1 MYLKSLELHGFKSFP
16 NRTVL
21 NFERGT
27 TVVVGPNG
35 SGKSNISDAMRWVLG
50 EISSKNIRGTK
61 MEDVIF
67 GGADT
72 RRPMGFA
79 EVSVTFDNTDKSHRM
94 DCPYDEITVTRRYY
108 RSGESEYMIN
118 RKPVR
123 LRDIHELFM
132 NTGVGREGY
141 SIIGQG
147 KIAEMISKKS
157 EDRRNIFEEAAGISK
172 YRHRKEETARKLAE
186 TENNMVRVRD
196 ILNELEVRVG
206 PLEKESEKAKK
217 YLELYEE
224 KKRADVALWLFDT
237 ERLRFDIDKA
247 RENLAL
253 SKNELDVVSEALE
266 SLSAQGDRVY
276 EQTQKNKLASE
287 QVLSKINENLQSLH
301 NLDNVYKVSENESI
315 HRQEMIEQCKRR
327 ISEIDVSEAAIKSDE
342 NNSEAKIIGLKEQ
355 LETYRTERLEL
366 LAEMQKVSEEIK
378 AQEELLA
385 KRLLQLNEKEKEA
398 LDLQVRINVI
408 KNTQTSDASRETAL
422 LNQISEYEAEREELI
437 KEAKRCD
444 ESAQIFK
451 NRITEQEE
459 ISAKNNSDIEKLSD
473 ERLELSEKCAS
484 LKIEQATLEQR
495 VEALHRMEEHFEGY
509 NESVRFIMREY
520 VNKSIKGAGEIYGP
534 VSKIIS
540 TQSDYVIAIETA
552 LGANMQNIVVD
563 NEVTAKASISALK
576 NAKAGRATFYPISAI
591 RPGNE
596 PDDVQTASKFKG
608 YIGRADKLTT
618 YDKKYSNV
626 IEWLLGRTLVFD
638 NIDNASEAAISLKYR
653 IKFVTLDGQV
663 INAGGS
669 YTGGSTR
676 NSSGMLSRSV
686 EIEKMLERANELN
699 KEIEK
704 AEAEIEKLDK
714 SIYNSQQKS
723 KGAEQ
728 QKELLLSL
736 SRSQFAALDSAN
748 AKLEA
753 KNSLIEKIKSD
764 YKELTDGS
772 ILFQNELSNLSANLS
787 LVQEEIERIK
797 KYRNEQE
804 VIKNEKADNKE
815 ELSNKA
821 NDVFIRITEIGKDI
835 DAAESLKENAD
846 ARLLELSIDKENQ
859 NKRIEEYLAKE
870 KEQKESQAENRRKYE
885 AVALELEDLKSQREQ
900 LEMDIS
906 DYDKRGAEIRIRT
919 KEKVNQKELC
929 LRAFTSDESKLKRLT
944 DEQDRLS
951 VRLWEDYEISYE
963 EAIGLDYPAVTS
975 ENRSATVSIQN
986 SCKSKIKALGSVN
999 VSAIEEYKDV
1009 KERYDTLKMQVD
1021 DLTRSYEE
1029 LSDVV
1034 NKIEEEMRNSF
1045 IVTFTEINKNF
1056 TTVFTE
1062 LFGGGHAE
1070 LSLTN
1075 PDDVLTSGIE
1085 IKAAPPGKII
1095 KSMSLLSGGE
1105 QAFVAIALFFAI
1117 LKVNP
1122 SPFCILDE
1130 IEAALDEVNVFRFG
1144 EYIKKFCADT
1154 QFVLIT
1160 HRRGTMEVADRLYG
1174 VTMPE
1179 RGISRV
1185 LPLDVNEIESK
1196 KKELIEDGIL

>member
-21 NFERGT
+21 NFERGA

-50 EISSKNIRGTK
+50 EISSKNIRGNR

-79 EVSVTFDNTDKSHRM
+79 EVSVTFDNTDKTHRM
-94 DCPYDEITVTRRYY
+94 DSPYDEITVTRRYY
-108 RSGESEYMIN
+108 RSGESEYLIN

-123 LRDIHELFM
+123 LKDIHELFM

-172 YRHRKEETARKLAE
+172 YRHRKEETQRKLNEAE
-186 TENNMVRVRD
+186 TNMVRVRD

-224 KKRADVALWLFDT
+224 KKRADVSLWLFDT
-237 ERLRFDIDKA
+237 EHLRFEIEKA

-253 SKNELDVVSEALE
+253 SKNELDVVSESLD
-266 SLSAQGDRVY
+266 SLSAQSDRIY

-287 QVLSKINENLQSLH
+287 QVLTKINELVQSMH
-301 NLDNVYKVSENESI
+301 NLDNVYKVSENEAL
-315 HRQEMIEQCKRR
+315 HRQEMIEQCKKR
-327 ISEIDVSEAAIKSDE
+327 ISEIDASEALIRSDGI
-342 NNSEAKIIGLKEQ
+342 NSEAKIEGLKEQ
-355 LETYRTERLEL
+355 LEIFRTERLEL
-366 LAEMQKVSEEIK
+366 LSEQQKIAEEIK
-378 AQEELLA
+378 RQEEILA
-385 KRLLQLNEKEKEA
+385 ESLEKLSKKEKEA

-408 KNTQTSDASRETAL
+408 KNTQTTDSSKENTL
-422 LNQISEYEAEREELI
+422 LQQISEYEAERDELI
-437 KEAKRCD
+437 SEAKRCE
-444 ESAQIFK
+444 ESAQAFK
-451 NRITEQEE
+451 DRISSQEE
-459 ISAKNNSDIEKLSD
+459 IISENESEIAM
-473 ERLELSEKCAS
+473 LSEKRDRLADEIAS
-484 LKIEQATLEQR
+484 LKIEKGTLEQR
-495 VEALHRMEEHFEGY
+495 ADTLRRMEEHFEGY
-509 NESVRFIMREY
+509 NESVRFIMKAYSE
-520 VNKSIKGAGEIYGP
+520 KTIKDAGEIFGP
-534 VSKIIS
+534 ISKIIS
-540 TQSDYVIAIETA
+540 TDSKYVVAIETA

-563 NEVTAKASISALK
+563 NDSTAKAAISALK

-591 RPGNE
+591 KPGAE
-596 PDDVQTASKFKG
+596 PEEIHNAAKLKG
-608 YIGRADKLTT
+608 YVNRADKLTSF
-618 YDKKYSNV
+618 DQKYANI

-638 NIDNASEAAISLKYR
+638 NIDNASAAAISLKYR
-653 IKFVTLDGQV
+653 VRFVTLDGQV

-669 YTGGSTR
+669 YTGGSTK
-676 NSSGMLSRSV
+676 NSSGILSRAL
-686 EIEKMLERANELN
+686 EIEQMLADA
-699 KEIEK
+699 K
-704 AEAEIEKLDK
+704 ALEENIVKLDK
-714 SIYNSQQKS
+714 SIEDIVNSIEKARQKS
-723 KGAEQ
+723 KEAEG
-728 QKELLLSL
+728 QKNLLLAL

-753 KNSLIEKIKSD
+753 KNSLIEKIKGD
-764 YKELTDGS
+764 YEKLTGDGL
-772 ILFQNELSNLSANLS
+772 LFKNELAELS
-787 LVQEEIERIK
+787 LKLDSVNAEIDEIK
-797 KYRNEQE
+797 TYRNEQE
-804 VIKNEKADNKE
+804 ICKNDKIDRKD
-815 ELSNKA
+815 ELVEQA
-821 NDVFIRITEIGKDI
+821 NNAYIRITEVGKDI
-835 DAAESLKENAD
+835 DAAQREKENAD
-846 ARLLELSIDKENQ
+846 ARLSELFSEKQLQNQ
-859 NKRIEEYLAKE
+859 RIEEFEGKE
-870 KEQKESQAENRRKYE
+870 KTQIETQAENRKDYE
-885 AVALELEDLKSQREQ
+885 AADAQLNELRAQREEIEQ
-900 LEMDIS
+900 EIS
-906 DYDKRGAEIRIRT
+906 EFDKRGAEVRIKTR
-919 KEKVNQKELC
+919 EKSAQKELS
-929 LRAFTSDESKLKRLT
+929 LRAFTSAEAKLKRLT

-951 VRLWEDYEISYE
+951 VSLWENYEITYDQ
-963 EAIGLDYPAVTS
+963 AIELNYPPVTS
-975 ENRSATVSIQN
+975 ENRSAAVSVQN
-986 SCKSKIKALGSVN
+986 SCKSKIKSLGPVSV
-999 VSAIEEYKDV
+999 SSIEEYKEV
-1009 KERYDTLKMQVD
+1009 KERYDALKLQVD
-1021 DLTRSYEE
+1021 DFTRSYEE
-1029 LSDVV
+1029 LSGVV

-1045 IVTFTEINKNF
+1045 IVTFAEINKNF
-1056 TTVFTE
+1056 TGVFKE

-1070 LSLTN
+1070 LSLTD

-1095 KSMSLLSGGE
+1095 KSLSLLSGGE
-1105 QAFVAIALFFAI
+1105 QAFVAIALLFAI

-1130 IEAALDEVNVFRFG
+1130 IEAALDETNVFRFG
-1144 EYIKKFCADT
+1144 EYIKKFCQDT

-1160 HRRGTMEVADRLYG
+1160 HRRGTMEIADRLYG